1 MTSAAESRLSGDALA
16 ALVTAYYGRPRRSMI
31 ARARLFSLVSMYGWT
46 LWGAIQN
53 GASPLEYD
61 FWSWAMERFE
71 GAAAGFTATGY
82 PALLEEVQLDD

>member
-1 MTSAAESRLSGDALA
+1 
-16 ALVTAYYGRPRRSMI
+16 
-31 ARARLFSLVSMYGWT
+31 MYGWT

-71 GAAAGFTATGY
+71 GAALGFTAKDFN
-82 PALLEEVQLDD
+82 ALLDEVQLDD